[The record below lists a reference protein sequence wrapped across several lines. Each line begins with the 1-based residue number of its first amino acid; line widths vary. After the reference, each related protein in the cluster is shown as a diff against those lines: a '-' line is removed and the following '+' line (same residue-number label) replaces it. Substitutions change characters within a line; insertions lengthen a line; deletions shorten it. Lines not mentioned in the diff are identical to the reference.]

1 MSDEKEPVGSVGEE
15 ALKLLAALQGWAKE
29 NGGEHAGASA
39 EATAEGVSSLFHEI
53 NEHIATGGA
62 DCRYCPLCQ
71 AISTVRQV
79 SPEVKE
85 HLASAAASL
94 MKAIAGAMATDPE
107 RGHRR
112 PADSPVQKIDL
123 SDEGDWEDDE

>member
-29 NGGEHAGASA
+29 NGGDPAASA
-39 EATAEGVSSLFHEI
+39 EGAAEGVSALFHEL

-94 MKAIAGAMATDPE
+94 MKAMAGAMATDPE
-107 RGHRR
+107 AGRRR
-112 PADSPVQKIDL
+112 PADSPVEKIDL
-123 SDEGDWEDDE
+123 SDDGDWEDDE